1 MVRLR
6 LGIARTGTFIATVFF
21 WTWTTVKAII
31 ALIGATTVG
40 DDFNQLT
47 ERLPAVAAW
56 VLSTPWWVPAALATV
71 LTSFLIWLSWPSAP
85 QVTQPHNQTSEPSDA
100 DRGQP
105 QTRSI
110 EPSSPRITISL
121 RKGLYVGEIR
131 IGLDH
136 LADDRHSEITLRVFN
151 GTGRTVMLH
160 GLCGKISFATP
171 NNQDPRFCGELP
183 EPAVRNDTSRLA
195 EPLEEWFLIL
205 EQKVPA
211 KEADKLL
218 AMIND
223 NMKILFSFA
232 QFDIEVCDAT
242 KVDHIEKLDM
252 GGGVSYDR
260 TYGYGKIVNLS
271 VKETIGS
278 RADTFGP

>member
-1 MVRLR
+1 M
-6 LGIARTGTFIATVFF
+6 
-21 WTWTTVKAII
+21 
-31 ALIGATTVG
+31 
-40 DDFNQLT
+40 
-47 ERLPAVAAW
+47 
-56 VLSTPWWVPAALATV
+56 
-71 LTSFLIWLSWPSAP
+71 
-85 QVTQPHNQTSEPSDA
+85 
-100 DRGQP
+100 
-105 QTRSI
+105 
-110 EPSSPRITISL
+110 
-121 RKGLYVGEIR
+121 
-131 IGLDH
+131 
-136 LADDRHSEITLRVFN
+136 
-151 GTGRTVMLH
+151 
-160 GLCGKISFATP
+160 
-171 NNQDPRFCGELP
+171 
-183 EPAVRNDTSRLA
+183 
-195 EPLEEWFLIL
+195 EEWFLIL

-260 TYGYGKIVNLS
+260 TYGYGKIINLS